1 MPNFEQMIA
10 QRVQAFVSE
19 ITELARQQ
27 ALETL
32 SVALAAGAGGGRGRP
47 AARSRN
53 GAGPA
58 ARMPAARRAAGS
70 RDRQGN
76 RRSPEEIDRASQA
89 LLSEIQ
95 ANPGLRVEQI
105 GRTLGAATKDLTLPL
120 KKLLSQRMVRSEGQ
134 RRATRYF
141 PAGGGGRGKGRGAGR
156 GRGRPR
162 RAASADAASE

>member
-32 SVALAAGAGGGRGRP
+32 SAALAAGVGRGR
-47 AARSRN
+47 AGARGPRN
-53 GAGPA
+53 GAGPP
-58 ARMPAARRAAGS
+58 RAARRGGG
-70 RDRQGN
+70 RDRSGN

-120 KKLLSQRMVRSEGQ
+120 KKLLSQRLVRSEGQ

-141 PAGGGGRGKGRGAGR
+141 PAGGGRGAAGRAKAGRGAGR
-156 GRGRPR
+156 GRGKRKAT
-162 RAASADAASE
+162 AASAAAAE

>member
-10 QRVQAFVSE
+10 QRVQAFVTE
-19 ITELARQQ
+19 IAELARQQ

-32 SVALAAGAGGGRGRP
+32 SAALAAGGRGR
-47 AARSRN
+47 ATRGRN
-53 GAGPA
+53 GTAPV
-58 ARMPAARRAAGS
+58 RVARRGRDAG
-70 RDRQGN
+70 GN

-95 ANPGLRVEQI
+95 SNPGLRVEQI
-105 GRTLGAATKDLTLPL
+105 GRALGAATKDLSLPL

-141 PAGGGGRGKGRGAGR
+141 PAGAGSRGGRGKGRGAGR
-156 GRGRPR
+156 GKGRR
-162 RAASADAASE
+162 RAATASAAAASE

>member
-10 QRVQAFVSE
+10 QRVQVFVTE

-32 SVALAAGAGGGRGRP
+32 SAALVAGGRARPGRGR
-47 AARSRN
+47 N
-53 GAGPA
+53 GAA
-58 ARMPAARRAAGS
+58 TVRVARRG
-70 RDRQGN
+70 RDQAGN
-76 RRSPEEIDRASQA
+76 RRSPEEIDRAAQA

-95 ANPGLRVEQI
+95 SNPGLRVEQI
-105 GRTLGAATKDLTLPL
+105 GRALGAATKDLSLPL

-141 PAGGGGRGKGRGAGR
+141 PSGGSARGRGKGRGKGR
-156 GRGRPR
+156 GRKRAGT
-162 RAASADAASE
+162 AASAAAGE

>member
-10 QRVQAFVSE
+10 QRVHAFVTE

-32 SVALAAGAGGGRGRP
+32 SSALVAGGGGRGRG
-47 AARSRN
+47 AGRARN
-53 GAGPA
+53 GTLPA
-58 ARMPAARRAAGS
+58 RATRRGRDAA
-70 RDRQGN
+70 GN

-95 ANPGLRVEQI
+95 SNPGLRVEQI
-105 GRTLGAATKDLTLPL
+105 GRALGAATKDLSLPL

-141 PAGGGGRGKGRGAGR
+141 PAGGGARGGRGKGRGGAKR
-156 GRGRPR
+156 GKRRGG
-162 RAASADAASE
+162 AAAAAAASE

>member
-1 MPNFEQMIA
+1 VPNFEQMIA
-10 QRVQAFVSE
+10 QRVQVFVSE

-32 SVALAAGAGGGRGRP
+32 SAALVAGGRARAGRGR
-47 AARSRN
+47 N
-53 GAGPA
+53 GATTAP
-58 ARMPAARRAAGS
+58 RVTRRG
-70 RDRQGN
+70 RDQAGN
-76 RRSPEEIDRASQA
+76 RRSPEEIDRAAQA

-105 GRTLGAATKDLTLPL
+105 GRALGAATKDLSLPL

-141 PAGGGGRGKGRGAGR
+141 PGGGAARGGRGKGRGKGR
-156 GRGRPR
+156 GRK
-162 RAASADAASE
+162 RAGTATAAAAAE

>member
-10 QRVQAFVSE
+10 QRVQVFVSE

-32 SVALAAGAGGGRGRP
+32 SAALAAGAGGGRSARARNGTAIAVGRP
-47 AARSRN
+47 A
-53 GAGPA
+53 
-58 ARMPAARRAAGS
+58 RRG
-70 RDRQGN
+70 RDRSGN

-89 LLSEIQ
+89 LLAEIQ
-95 ANPGLRVEQI
+95 SNPGLRVEQL
-105 GRTLGAATKDLTLPL
+105 GRALGAATKDLTLPL

-141 PAGGGGRGKGRGAGR
+141 PAGGGGRGAGRGKGRGGR
-156 GRGRPR
+156 KGKR
-162 RAASADAASE
+162 RAQASAPAAAE

>member
-1 MPNFEQMIA
+1 VPNFEQMIA
-10 QRVQAFVSE
+10 QRVQAFVSD

-32 SVALAAGAGGGRGRP
+32 SAALAAGAGRGR
-47 AARSRN
+47 AGVRGRN

-58 ARMPAARRAAGS
+58 RAVRRG
-70 RDRQGN
+70 RDRSGN

-141 PAGGGGRGKGRGAGR
+141 PAGGGSRAGGRAKGRAGGR
-156 GRGRPR
+156 GRGKKK
-162 RAASADAASE
+162 AAAAAATAAE

>member
-10 QRVQAFVSE
+10 QRVQAFVSD

-32 SVALAAGAGGGRGRP
+32 SAALAAGAGRGR
-47 AARSRN
+47 AGVRGRN

-58 ARMPAARRAAGS
+58 RAVRRG
-70 RDRQGN
+70 RDRSGN

-141 PAGGGGRGKGRGAGR
+141 PAGGGRASGRAKGRAGGR
-156 GRGRPR
+156 GRGKKK
-162 RAASADAASE
+162 AAAATAAAAE

>member
-10 QRVQAFVSE
+10 QRVQVFVTE

-32 SVALAAGAGGGRGRP
+32 SAALVAGGRARAGRGR
-47 AARSRN
+47 N
-53 GAGPA
+53 GAA
-58 ARMPAARRAAGS
+58 TVRVARRG
-70 RDRQGN
+70 RDQAGN
-76 RRSPEEIDRASQA
+76 RRSPEEIDRAAQA

-95 ANPGLRVEQI
+95 SNPGLRVEQI
-105 GRTLGAATKDLTLPL
+105 GRALGAATKDLSLPL

-141 PAGGGGRGKGRGAGR
+141 PSGGSARGGRGKGRGKGR
-156 GRGRPR
+156 GRKRAGTASAA
-162 RAASADAASE
+162 AASQ

>member
-1 MPNFEQMIA
+1 MIA
-10 QRVQAFVSE
+10 QRVHVFVTE

-32 SVALAAGAGGGRGRP
+32 SAALAAGGRGR
-47 AARSRN
+47 AVRGRN
-53 GAGPA
+53 GTSV
-58 ARMPAARRAAGS
+58 RVARRGREQA
-70 RDRQGN
+70 GN
-76 RRSPEEIDRASQA
+76 RRSPEEIDRAAQA

-105 GRTLGAATKDLTLPL
+105 GRALGAATKDLSLPL

-141 PAGGGGRGKGRGAGR
+141 PAGGSARGGRAKGRGAR
-156 GRGRPR
+156 GRGRR
-162 RAASADAASE
+162 RGGSAAAAAAGE

>member
-1 MPNFEQMIA
+1 VPNFEQQIA
-10 QRVQAFVSE
+10 QRVQAFVTE

-32 SVALAAGAGGGRGRP
+32 SSALAEGVGRGRAGGRGR
-47 AARSRN
+47 N
-53 GAGPA
+53 GASPV
-58 ARMPAARRAAGS
+58 RISRRG
-70 RDRQGN
+70 RDRSGN

-120 KKLLSQRMVRSEGQ
+120 KKLLSQRLVRSEGQ

-141 PAGGGGRGKGRGAGR
+141 PAGGGGRSGRGKGRAGR
-156 GRGRPR
+156 GKGRR
-162 RAASADAASE
+162 RAVAATAAASE

>member
-10 QRVQAFVSE
+10 QRVQVFVTE

-32 SVALAAGAGGGRGRP
+32 SSALVAGGRARAGRGR
-47 AARSRN
+47 N
-53 GAGPA
+53 GAVTAPRVTRRGRDA
-58 ARMPAARRAAGS
+58 A
-70 RDRQGN
+70 GN
-76 RRSPEEIDRASQA
+76 RRSPEEIDRAAQA

-95 ANPGLRVEQI
+95 SNPGLRVEQI
-105 GRTLGAATKDLTLPL
+105 GRALGAATKDLSLPL

-141 PAGGGGRGKGRGAGR
+141 PSGGSARGGRGKGGRGKGRGRKRAGT
-156 GRGRPR
+156 
-162 RAASADAASE
+162 AAAAAASE

>member
-1 MPNFEQMIA
+1 VPNFEQLIA
-10 QRVQAFVSE
+10 QRVQAFVTE

-32 SVALAAGAGGGRGRP
+32 SAALVAGGGGARGRVGRP
-47 AARSRN
+47 RN
-53 GAGPA
+53 GHGAV
-58 ARMPAARRAAGS
+58 RVVARRG
-70 RDRQGN
+70 RDRSGN

-141 PAGGGGRGKGRGAGR
+141 PAGGAARGGKGKGRGGRGKGR
-156 GRGRPR
+156 R
-162 RAASADAASE
+162 RAGSASAAASE

>member
-1 MPNFEQMIA
+1 VPNFEQMIA

-32 SVALAAGAGGGRGRP
+32 SAALAAGAGRGR
-47 AARSRN
+47 AGVRGRN

-58 ARMPAARRAAGS
+58 RAVRRG
-70 RDRQGN
+70 RDRSGN

-141 PAGGGGRGKGRGAGR
+141 PAGGGRAGGRAKGRAGGR
-156 GRGRPR
+156 GRGKKKTS
-162 RAASADAASE
+162 AATAAAAE

>member
-10 QRVQAFVSE
+10 QRVHVFVSE

-32 SVALAAGAGGGRGRP
+32 SAALVAGGRARAGRGR
-47 AARSRN
+47 N
-53 GAGPA
+53 GAA
-58 ARMPAARRAAGS
+58 APRVSRRG
-70 RDRQGN
+70 RDQAGN
-76 RRSPEEIDRASQA
+76 RRSPEEIDRAAQA

-95 ANPGLRVEQI
+95 SNPGLRVEQI
-105 GRTLGAATKDLTLPL
+105 GRALGAATKDLSLPL

-141 PAGGGGRGKGRGAGR
+141 PAGGSARGGRGKGRGKGR
-156 GRGRPR
+156 GRK
-162 RAASADAASE
+162 RAGTAAAAAASE

>member
-1 MPNFEQMIA
+1 MIA
-10 QRVQAFVSE
+10 QRVQAFVTE

-32 SVALAAGAGGGRGRP
+32 SAALVAGAGGRGRAP
-47 AARSRN
+47 SRTRNGHGAARVV
-53 GAGPA
+53 
-58 ARMPAARRAAGS
+58 ARRG
-70 RDRQGN
+70 RDRSGN
-76 RRSPEEIDRASQA
+76 RRSPEEIDRASHE

-120 KKLLSQRMVRSEGQ
+120 KKLLSQRLVRSEGQ

-141 PAGGGGRGKGRGAGR
+141 PAGAGSRGGKGKGRGRGKGRKRAGT
-156 GRGRPR
+156 
-162 RAASADAASE
+162 ASASASE